1 MAKCMFLKKCLLLNL
16 DPVEEFFRLV
26 GKLYK
31 SQKYDDDDVSDDED
45 IDKIFFIFFFIYYI
59 LNVSTYYMLSQ
70 VFLIQ

>member
-45 IDKIFFIFFFIYYI
+45 IDKIFLFFFSFII
-59 LNVSTYYMLSQ
+59 
-70 VFLIQ
+70 F